1 MWAVW
6 LPKSGRRPSRNKN
19 RLNFSVAAK
28 EPPLGY
34 QCRRQVSATTAALKL
49 PLESAVTSASL
60 PHRAY
65 EKGRRVEPPS
75 SGNKAPSKDPD
86 KLRVLVVDD
95 DPGVRDVAVRLL
107 EFEGV
112 RATSVASGQEAL
124 ALLNSESFDCVLLDL
139 TMPRFSGRDTFR
151 ALRKSNL
158 ELPVVFA
165 SGQRDDSVDALV
177 VAESNA
183 YFLDKPFTPRR
194 LLDVIALA
202 CKR

>member
-1 MWAVW
+1 
-6 LPKSGRRPSRNKN
+6 
-19 RLNFSVAAK
+19 
-28 EPPLGY
+28 
-34 QCRRQVSATTAALKL
+34 
-49 PLESAVTSASL
+49 
-60 PHRAY
+60 
-65 EKGRRVEPPS
+65 VEPPS
-75 SGNKAPSKDPD
+75 SGKKAPSKDPD

-124 ALLNSESFDCVLLDL
+124 ALLDSESFDCVLLDL

-177 VAESNA
+177 VAGSNA

-194 LLDVIALA
+194 LLDAIALA